1 MIRHFF
7 FDIDDTL
14 FPTSEFAELA
24 RKNAIRA
31 MIEQGIDSNP
41 DRLYAMLMKIFDKKG
56 SNYPRA
62 FNELCAQL
70 KIKRPARF
78 IAAAVASYHNTKSSI
93 LPYPEVPILLLKLRE
108 QGYKLY
114 VATNGDAVKQWD
126 KLIRMGIELYFDDVF
141 VSEEVG
147 KEKSKI
153 FFDYVL
159 KHINADAKQCIMV
172 GDRED
177 ADIVPAKK
185 AGLKTV
191 RIRRGKY
198 SKGKTSADFDIKDLR
213 ELEKI
218 VKTKVN

>member
-1 MIRHFF
+1 MIQRIF

-31 MIEQGIDSNP
+31 MIEQGINESP
-41 DRLYAMLMKIFDKKG
+41 EHLYVLLMKIFEKKG
-56 SNYPRA
+56 SNYPKA

-70 KIKRPARF
+70 KIKRPSRF
-78 IAAAVASYHNTKSSI
+78 IAAAVAAYHNTKSSI

-108 QGYKLY
+108 RGYTLY
-114 VATNGDAVKQWD
+114 IASNGDSVKQWD

-141 VSEEVG
+141 VSEEIG
-147 KEKSKI
+147 KEKSKH
-153 FFDYVL
+153 FFQHIL
-159 KHINADAKQCIMV
+159 KQLKAKPDECMMV

-177 ADIVPAKK
+177 ADILPAKK

-191 RIRRGKY
+191 RIRRGKH
-198 SKGKTSADFDIKDLR
+198 SKGKTSADFDIKNLKG
-213 ELEKI
+213 LEKI
-218 VKTKVN
+218 VMKL

>member
-1 MIRHFF
+1 MIQRIF

-31 MIEQGIDSNP
+31 MIEQGVQESP
-41 DRLYAMLMKIFDKKG
+41 EYLYSVLMRIFEKKG
-56 SNYPRA
+56 SNYSKA
-62 FNELCAQL
+62 FDELCVQL

-78 IAAAVASYHNTKSSI
+78 IAAAVAAYHNTKSSI

-108 QGYKLY
+108 HGYHLFI
-114 VATNGDAVKQWD
+114 ASNGDAVKQWD

-147 KEKSKI
+147 KEKSKL
-153 FFDYVL
+153 FFKRVL
-159 KHINADAKQCIMV
+159 KQLKANPKECIMV

-177 ADIVPAKK
+177 ADILPAKL

-198 SKGKTSADFDIKDLR
+198 SKGKTVADFEIKDLR

-218 VKTKVN
+218 VANL